1 MKKSKRVLII
11 GLDGATWDVLTPWL
25 DDGSLPHLAQ
35 LRQNGCW
42 GELLSTIPPL
52 TAPAWSTFATGKNP
66 GKHGVFHFVQADNP
80 GNAANGKPLIVDN
93 RSIKAATLWDIL
105 GHHGRQVG
113 LVNIPMTYPPR
124 PVNGFMIA
132 CFLTP
137 PNAPFF
143 TYPHELSMQLTDY
156 QIDLDRFISHK
167 PFARDSEEPPNVA
180 PSLELMQEFEHMEE
194 KRARTALGL
203 MKTEPWD
210 MFMVVFTA
218 TDRMGH
224 YLWPYHRLVDSDGSP
239 EWQELHQA
247 VRQFYIKLDE
257 AVGAMIQEAGDETTI
272 VVMSD
277 HGMGWNHSKLVYWN
291 LWLHQKGLLSTQ
303 GDVTNPDGWLMRLK
317 LPRDRIA
324 QVARQ
329 VMPTSLRK
337 KVIRQARTNR
347 SLTFNPA
354 HTQAYY
360 KTIYQSVGGIYINLK
375 GEAKER
381 LCDELMEAVKGVV
394 DPGTGQPVVQEV
406 YRGSDCYHGPYA
418 NNVPDIVLVMDRRY
432 AGDGKLSYYSSIVTD
447 LPVKEKRDPGGH
459 KMEGIFMAKGPDIEA
474 IPQGLSRLNIQ
485 DVAPTVLHL
494 MGLPVPADMDGRVLA
509 EILKPAALQQQPIS
523 SGPELG
529 MWPSQAEAQALD
541 GVDSPSDD
549 ETVQERLRALG
560 YLE

>member
-1 MKKSKRVLII
+1 MKKLNRVLII
-11 GLDGATWDVLTPWL
+11 GLDGATWDVLAPWL
-25 DDGSLPHLAQ
+25 DDGTLPHLAR

-80 GNAANGKPLIVDN
+80 GNGANGKPLIVDN

-156 QIDLDRFISHK
+156 QIDLDRFIFHK

-180 PSLELMQEFEHMEE
+180 PSLELMQEFDDMEE
-194 KRARTALGL
+194 KRARTALKL

-257 AVGAMIQEAGDETTI
+257 AVGAMVQEAGDETTV

-303 GDVTNPDGWLMRLK
+303 GSVTNPDGWLMRLK
-317 LPRDRIA
+317 LPRNRIA
-324 QVARQ
+324 QVARE
-329 VMPTSLRK
+329 VMPASLRK
-337 KVIRQARTNR
+337 KVIRQVKTSR

-354 HTQAYY
+354 QTQAYY

-381 LCDELMEAVKGVV
+381 LRDELIEAVKGVV
-394 DPGTGQPVVQEV
+394 DPGTGQPVVQGV
-406 YRGSDCYHGPYA
+406 YRGPDCYHGPYA

-447 LPVKEKRDPGGH
+447 LPVNERRDPGGH
-459 KMEGIFMAKGPDIEA
+459 KMEGIFIAKGPDIEA
-474 IPQGLSRLNIQ
+474 ISQGLPHLNIQ
-485 DVAPTVLHL
+485 DITPTVLHL
-494 MGLPVPADMDGRVLA
+494 MGLPVPVDMDGRVLA
-509 EILKPAALQQQPIS
+509 EMLKPAALQRQPMI
-523 SGPELG
+523 SGPELD
-529 MWPSQAEAQALD
+529 MWPSQAEAQALGD
-541 GVDSPSDD
+541 FDSPSDD

>member
-1 MKKSKRVLII
+1 MKKLNRVLII
-11 GLDGATWDVLTPWL
+11 GLDGATWDVLAPWL
-25 DDGSLPHLAQ
+25 DDGTLPHLAR

-124 PVNGFMIA
+124 PVNGFMIT

-143 TYPHELSMQLTDY
+143 TYPHELSRRLSGY

-180 PSLELMQEFEHMEE
+180 PSLELMQEFADMEE
-194 KRARTALGL
+194 KRARTTLEL

-224 YLWPYHRLVDSDGSP
+224 YLWPYHRLADSDDSP

-247 VRQFYIKLDE
+247 VRRFYIKLDE
-257 AVGAMIQEAGDETTI
+257 AVGAMVQEVGDETSV

-291 LWLHQKGLLSTQ
+291 LWLHQKGWLSTQ
-303 GDVTNPDGWLMRLK
+303 GSVTNPDGWLMRLK
-317 LPRDRIA
+317 LPRNRIA
-324 QVARQ
+324 QVARE
-329 VMPTSLRK
+329 VMPASLRK
-337 KVIRQARTNR
+337 KVIRQVRTSR

-354 HTQAYY
+354 QTQAYY

-381 LCDELMEAVKGVV
+381 LRSELMEAVKEVI
-394 DPGTGQPVVQEV
+394 DPATGQPVVQGV

-418 NNVPDIVLVMDRRY
+418 SNVPDIVLVMDRHY

-447 LPVKEKRDPGGH
+447 LPVNERRDPGGH
-459 KMEGIFMAKGPDIEA
+459 KMEGIFIAKGPDIEA
-474 IPQGLSRLNIQ
+474 VSQDLPHLNIQ
-485 DVAPTVLHL
+485 DVTPTVLHL
-494 MGLPVPADMDGRVLA
+494 MGLPVPADMDGRVLT
-509 EILKPAALQQQPIS
+509 EILKPAALQQQPAI

-529 MWPSQAEAQALD
+529 FWPNQAEAQALD
-541 GVDSPSDD
+541 DVDSPSDD

>member
-1 MKKSKRVLII
+1 MKKLNRVLII
-11 GLDGATWDVLTPWL
+11 GLDGATWDVLAPWL
-25 DDGSLPHLAQ
+25 DDGTLPHLAR

-80 GNAANGKPLIVDN
+80 GNGANGKPLIVDN
-93 RSIKAATLWDIL
+93 RSIKATTLWDIL

-156 QIDLDRFISHK
+156 QIDLDRFIFHK

-180 PSLELMQEFEHMEE
+180 PSLELMQEFDDMEE
-194 KRARTALGL
+194 KRARTALKL

-257 AVGAMIQEAGDETTI
+257 AVGAMVQEAGDETTV

-303 GDVTNPDGWLMRLK
+303 GSVTNPDGWLMRLK
-317 LPRDRIA
+317 LPRNRIA
-324 QVARQ
+324 QVARE
-329 VMPTSLRK
+329 VMPASLRK
-337 KVIRQARTNR
+337 KVIRQVKTSR

-354 HTQAYY
+354 QTQAYY

-381 LCDELMEAVKGVV
+381 LRDELIEAVKGVV
-394 DPGTGQPVVQEV
+394 DPGTGQPVVQGV
-406 YRGSDCYHGPYA
+406 YRGPDCYHGPYA

-447 LPVKEKRDPGGH
+447 LPANERRDPGGH
-459 KMEGIFMAKGPDIEA
+459 KMEGIFIAKGPDIEA
-474 IPQGLSRLNIQ
+474 ISQGLPHLN
-485 DVAPTVLHL
+485 
-494 MGLPVPADMDGRVLA
+494 
-509 EILKPAALQQQPIS
+509 
-523 SGPELG
+523 
-529 MWPSQAEAQALD
+529 
-541 GVDSPSDD
+541 
-549 ETVQERLRALG
+549 
-560 YLE
+560 